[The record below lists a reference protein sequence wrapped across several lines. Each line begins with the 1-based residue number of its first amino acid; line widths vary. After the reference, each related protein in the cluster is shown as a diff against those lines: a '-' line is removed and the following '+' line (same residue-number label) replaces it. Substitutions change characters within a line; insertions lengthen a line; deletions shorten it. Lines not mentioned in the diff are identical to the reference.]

1 MYRTGR
7 LKISEINPHLTCIL
21 CGGYYI
27 DATTIIEC
35 LHSFCKTCIV
45 RYLES
50 SKYCPICDVLVHKT
64 RPLQHIRQ
72 DQILQN
78 LVYKMVPGLFTNEM
92 KRRRDY
98 YVKHPCPATHQP
110 CGSVDSEANGVLQGG
125 DGSRVHER
133 IIYSEDE
140 KISLSLEFSSNG
152 CPPDCCHRQEE
163 SDRLK
168 LNLLRVAGKYRVK
181 KKKISALVSDCRYLL
196 CPASV
201 TVAHLKKFIRMKFSL
216 SPRYK
221 IDIFH
226 TDESLDDDY
235 TLIDIAYIYTWR
247 RRGPL
252 RLFYSVYENPAK
264 RIKFSEP
271 SELEVSSPTS
281 ASTDTHRV
289 TATIPHPAQNGDKSD
304 SEPVKE
310 SARGGGGGGGSA
322 GGEGSGGAS
331 GASNGGVGSKSAAG
345 GGGGG
350 GSGGGGGGG
359 GAVSSANSSAAL
371 SPASVITNTTLSPT
385 TTITA
390 VSATAAAAA
399 AAAAVGGGG
408 AVGGGIGAVG
418 AGSLASTS
426 PRATT
431 SSGGGGAASAP
442 STRSTNSI
450 STASTT
456 ILTSTNN
463 KGTASGSTT
472 EVKSPQ
478 LLTSAV
484 MAANPN
490 LTFKTPEDEKFDR
503 PKEFKE
509 PVYNGQVL
517 NGHEENVIV
526 KKEPVTDGL
535 SVTS

>member
-1 MYRTGR
+1 MVAMSVLVAAAETKVYGKMKEEEEEEEEEEEKELEDEEDLTVREGQIIVVEMYRSGR

-78 LVYKMVPGLFTNEM
+78 LVYKMVPGLFSNEM

-98 YVKHPCPATHQP
+98 YIKHPCSATHQP
-110 CGSVDSEANGVLQGG
+110 CGSVDSEVNGLLKAGEG
-125 DGSRVHER
+125 ARAHER

-152 CPPDCCHRQEE
+152 CPPDCCHHQEE
-163 SDRLK
+163 SDR
-168 LNLLRVAGKYRVK
+168 
-181 KKKISALVSDCRYLL
+181 VSDCRYLL

-226 TDESLDDDY
+226 TDESLSDSY

-247 RRGPL
+247 RKGPL

-271 SELEVSSPTS
+271 RELDVTSPTS
-281 ASTDTHRV
+281 TSTNTHYV
-289 TATIPHPAQNGDKSD
+289 ATSIPHPAQN
-304 SEPVKE
+304 VT
-310 SARGGGGGGGSA
+310 
-322 GGEGSGGAS
+322 
-331 GASNGGVGSKSAAG
+331 GVG
-345 GGGGG
+345 
-350 GSGGGGGGG
+350 
-359 GAVSSANSSAAL
+359 
-371 SPASVITNTTLSPT
+371 T
-385 TTITA
+385 
-390 VSATAAAAA
+390 
-399 AAAAVGGGG
+399 
-408 AVGGGIGAVG
+408 GIPFCTQFG
-418 AGSLASTS
+418 
-426 PRATT
+426 
-431 SSGGGGAASAP
+431 
-442 STRSTNSI
+442 
-450 STASTT
+450 
-456 ILTSTNN
+456 
-463 KGTASGSTT
+463 
-472 EVKSPQ
+472 
-478 LLTSAV
+478 
-484 MAANPN
+484 
-490 LTFKTPEDEKFDR
+490 
-503 PKEFKE
+503 
-509 PVYNGQVL
+509 VL
-517 NGHEENVIV
+517 HNM
-526 KKEPVTDGL
+526 
-535 SVTS
+535 

>member
-1 MYRTGR
+1 MYRSGR

-78 LVYKMVPGLFTNEM
+78 LVYKMVPGLFSNEM
-92 KRRRDY
+92 KKRRDY
-98 YVKHPCPATHQP
+98 YIKHPCSANHQP
-110 CGSVDSEANGVLQGG
+110 CGSVDSEMNGLHKPGEG
-125 DGSRVHER
+125 ARAYER

-152 CPPDCCHRQEE
+152 CPPDCCHHQEE

-181 KKKISALVSDCRYLL
+181 KKKISSLVSDCRYLL

-226 TDESLDDDY
+226 TDESLTDSY

-271 SELEVSSPTS
+271 RELDINNPTS
-281 ASTDTHRV
+281 TSTNNHYV
-289 TATIPHPAQNGDKSD
+289 ATSIPHLTQNGDKSD
-304 SEPVKE
+304 SEIIKE
-310 SARGGGGGGGSA
+310 SARSGGSISSCGGG
-322 GGEGSGGAS
+322 
-331 GASNGGVGSKSAAG
+331 
-345 GGGGG
+345 
-350 GSGGGGGGG
+350 
-359 GAVSSANSSAAL
+359 VSSNCSSNNKSKNTKSISSFTNKNGSSIFSKNNGNGNHTSKNSLHNSSI
-371 SPASVITNTTLSPT
+371 ASVIISSATNST
-385 TTITA
+385 TTTA
-390 VSATAAAAA
+390 AVAAAAA
-399 AAAAVGGGG
+399 AAATSSRETMSSGT
-408 AVGGGIGAVG
+408 IGLSINNITSSSVPSNVLNSTATIMTSPSCTKV
-418 AGSLASTS
+418 ASTS
-426 PRATT
+426 T
-431 SSGGGGAASAP
+431 G
-442 STRSTNSI
+442 ST
-450 STASTT
+450 TAST
-456 ILTSTNN
+456 L
-463 KGTASGSTT
+463 
-472 EVKSPQ
+472 EVKNSQ
-478 LLTSAV
+478 LTSA
-484 MAANPN
+484 AAAAAIVDNQN
-490 LTFKTPEDEKFDR
+490 ITFKMPEDEKFER
-503 PKEFKE
+503 PKDFKE
-509 PVYNGQVL
+509 LVFNGQVL
-517 NGHEENVIV
+517 NGHDENVIV
-526 KKEPVTDGL
+526 KTEPMTDAL
-535 SVTS
+535 SVMS